1 MRICYFIA
9 IASGQKLS
17 SIFSTIAV
25 NAAVGTQHPP
35 ELNVADNSGCERL
48 IFDGAVYHARL
59 VMPGSTPQSTSSTE
73 TSGKWDI
80 YQIIPVLDDKKS
92 TKDFYKAL
100 DAAQKSNA
108 NKVSTK
114 RRMLGPWT
122 APQFAKLIWVGEKIC
137 YEQEPDSIDANGIPS
152 VSTHKKPGAKLQLP
166 WAIAGDDPIELAKED
181 YDGKEAK

>member
-1 MRICYFIA
+1 MRLCYFIA

-17 SIFSTIAV
+17 SIFSTVAI
-25 NAAVGTQHPP
+25 NAAVGNQHPP

-48 IFDGAVYHARL
+48 VFDGSVFHARL
-59 VMPGSTPQSTSSTE
+59 VASGATPQSTSSTE

-80 YQIIPVLDDKKS
+80 WQIIPVE
-92 TKDFYKAL
+92 KDQKLSQTFYKAL
-100 DAAQKSNA
+100 DKAQTSSA
-108 NKVSTK
+108 NKVSAK

-137 YEQEPDSIDANGIPS
+137 YEQEPDSYDANGVPS
-152 VSTHKKPGAKLQLP
+152 ATTHKKPGAKLQVP